1 MTSAS
6 RATAPMRVPVVTAI
20 TLTLTAATTATRLR
34 GPAVVHVLRRDP
46 TALRSG
52 QVWRLLSPVLVQ
64 TDRSAVVVLATFVLC
79 AAIGV
84 FGEQVFPRGEW
95 ITLYVVGALV
105 GHGIGEAFQ
114 PRQGGTSVAFA
125 AILGGLAAC
134 PPARGAGAATRSDRS
149 RPCDSARSTPARR
162 HSRPAV
168 PHRPCRRHDLVPA
181 PPPSRCR
188 STGLH
193 DTGVTL
199 ARGGA
204 GDVHATGSRTLSG
217 NPNRRRALSNTTARA
232 TSSSTSRR
240 RASRT
245 LFEFG

>member
-6 RATAPMRVPVVTAI
+6 RAPSSMRFPVLTAV

-34 GPAVVHVLRRDP
+34 GPAVVHALRRDP

-84 FGEQVFPRGEW
+84 FGEQVFPRGQW
-95 ITLYVVGALV
+95 ITLYLVGALV

-125 AILGGLAAC
+125 AILGGLAAYALQPGARVPKPVRIEAALAIPLALLDTAFRDIHGLPFLAGLAIAAIWC
-134 PPARGAGAATRSDRS
+134 RRDHHRACVARGVSM
-149 RPCDSARSTPARR
+149 TP
-162 HSRPAV
+162 
-168 PHRPCRRHDLVPA
+168 
-181 PPPSRCR
+181 
-188 STGLH
+188 
-193 DTGVTL
+193 
-199 ARGGA
+199 
-204 GDVHATGSRTLSG
+204 
-217 NPNRRRALSNTTARA
+217 
-232 TSSSTSRR
+232 
-240 RASRT
+240 
-245 LFEFG
+245 E